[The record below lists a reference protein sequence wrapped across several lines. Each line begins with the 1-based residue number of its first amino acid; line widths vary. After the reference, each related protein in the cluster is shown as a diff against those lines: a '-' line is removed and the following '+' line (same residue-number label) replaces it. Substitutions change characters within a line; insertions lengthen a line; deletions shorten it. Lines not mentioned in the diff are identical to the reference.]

1 MIHYDL
7 LCDAGHAFDGWYRDS
22 AAFDRLVGARLVD
35 CPTCGG
41 TSVRRAL
48 MTPAVATK
56 RAKVP
61 ADARA
66 LAVAAPAPAG
76 APPEPLR
83 AATAGPMPAE
93 MVALLQRLRERV
105 EKDCD
110 HVGKDFADEARRMH
124 RGESERRGIYGDATE
139 SEVEAL
145 KDEGIEVGRVP
156 WVPRADG

>member
-1 MIHYDL
+1 MIHYNL
-7 LCDAGHAFDGWYRDS
+7 LCDAGHGFDGWYRDS
-22 AAFDRLVGARLVD
+22 ATFDRLVGSALVG

-41 TSVRRAL
+41 TAVRRAL
-48 MTPAVATK
+48 MTPAVATQ
-56 RAKVP
+56 RAKPP
-61 ADARA
+61 ADPIKPATE
-66 LAVAAPAPAG
+66 APSGPPNAPG
-76 APPEPLR
+76 

-110 HVGKDFADEARRMH
+110 HVGRDFADEARKMH
-124 RGESERRGIYGDATE
+124 RGETDRRGIYGDATE

-145 KDEGIEVGRVP
+145 ADEGIEVGRIP